1 MLSHLFI
8 ANYAL
13 IEELNIDLPDGFLSI
28 TGETGAG
35 KSILLGAIGLLSGN
49 RADTSVL
56 NINTSKCIIEGTFE
70 IKQYKLKEL
79 FDSLEI
85 DYDDQTII
93 RREITPSGKSRAF
106 INDTPVPLKDLKQ
119 IGERLMDIHGQFSSL
134 ELANSVSHLH
144 LLDNYAR
151 NADQL
156 TDYRVAYD
164 NWKLS
169 QKEFNNLHLE
179 AENAKREEDYLVF
192 SAQQLREV
200 DLDNINQQS
209 LEEKRTVMEHSETI
223 KSTLYSLAGELAEN
237 DDNLLER
244 IAGLQKNMEAI
255 SRYSSQYD
263 QIAKRLKSISI
274 EAEDIGRE
282 IISLNEEL
290 NLDAD
295 ELMDIQEKIEK
306 IYSLQHKFR
315 CNSVEELISIR
326 EEIEKKL
333 SRTESFDFLIKEAEK
348 KISANYDILISKAKA
363 LSDTRDNSIRPFTD
377 EVSGL
382 LAFVNLEDADFQLK
396 KELLPEPGMNGFEK
410 ITFLFSANKGI
421 EASDLGKTASGGE
434 LSRLMLAVKAVISE
448 KNALPTIIFDEIEA
462 GVSGSTAGKIATVL
476 SNMGK
481 SMQVI
486 TITHLPQIAAKSAS
500 QYKVSKKT
508 SGEKTVSYMYQLSKD
523 ERIEELAEMLSDG
536 AISPHARENARVLL
550 NSR

>member
-13 IEELNIDLPDGFLSI
+13 IEELNIDLPEGFLSI

-70 IKQYKLKEL
+70 IKQYELKALFESMEL
-79 FDSLEI
+79 

-134 ELANSVSHLH
+134 ELANSVSHLR
-144 LLDNYAR
+144 LLDNYA
-151 NADQL
+151 QV
-156 TDYRVAYD
+156 TIEISDYRKAFE
-164 NWKLS
+164 NWKS
-169 QKEFNNLHLE
+169 AQQNLNKLLLE
-179 AENAKREEDYLVF
+179 AENAKKEEDYLRF
-192 SAQQLREV
+192 SVQQLREV
-200 DLDNINQQS
+200 DLDNLNQQF
-209 LEEKRTVMEHSETI
+209 LEEKRTVLEHSETI
-223 KSTLYSLAGELAEN
+223 KSTLFSLAGELSEN
-237 DDNLLER
+237 DNNLLER
-244 IAGLQKNMEAI
+244 IAGLQKEMEAI
-255 SRYSSQYD
+255 SKYSSKYE
-263 QIAKRLKSISI
+263 QIAQRLESISI
-274 EAEDIGRE
+274 ETEDISRE
-282 IISLNEEL
+282 IISLNEDL
-290 NLDAD
+290 RLDPD
-295 ELMDIQEKIEK
+295 ELMDVQEKIDK
-306 IYSLQHKFR
+306 IYSLQHKFS
-315 CNSVEELISIR
+315 CNSIEELIAIR
-326 EEIEKKL
+326 DEIGIKL
-333 SRTESFDFLIKEAEK
+333 SRTENFDFLIKEAEK
-348 KISANYDILISKAKA
+348 KISATYEILKSKAKA
-363 LSDTRDNSIRPFTD
+363 LSAKRESAIKPFTD
-377 EVSGL
+377 SVSGL
-382 LAFVNLEDADFQLK
+382 LTFVNLEDAVFRIH
-396 KELLPEPGMNGFEK
+396 KELLPEPGISGMEK

-421 EASDLGKTASGGE
+421 DASDLGKTASGGE
-434 LSRLMLAVKAVISE
+434 LSRLMLAVKAVISD

-486 TITHLPQIAAKSAS
+486 TITHLPQIAAKSAC
-500 QYKVSKKT
+500 QYKVSKT
-508 SGEKTVSYMYQLSKD
+508 TTDEKTVSQMYKLSQE

-536 AISPHARENARVLL
+536 AVSPHARENARVLL